1 MEKVD
6 AAEYY
11 SEKEQQLRA
20 EVRIMRMVFV
30 RHWPII
36 FLPGGKGDRAGQAQP
51 SGHGLRHLRLHQP
64 QQESARRPQERSLVA
79 VLVQIEP
86 TLVSAITE
94 P

>member
-20 EVRIMRMVFV
+20 EVRIRRMVFI
-30 RHWPII
+30 RHLANNI
-36 FLPGGKGDRAGQAQP
+36 FPGGEGDRAGQAQP
-51 SGHGLRHLRLHQP
+51 SGDGLRHLRLHQP
-64 QQESARRPQERSLVA
+64 QQESAGRPQERSLVA
-79 VLVQIEP
+79 VLVQIDP
-86 TLVSAITE
+86 PLVSAITE